1 MSQLLE
7 LLAEHKRK
15 SERPITRKKASIQD
29 DKKRASREGKTAP
42 RAGKVSI
49 QNLGND
55 NKSLERGLGRA
66 CEKIVGKSLNREHQE

>member
-29 DKKRASREGKTAP
+29 DKKRASREGKTAQKA
-42 RAGKVSI
+42 RCASSTIALKG
-49 QNLGND
+49 
-55 NKSLERGLGRA
+55 
-66 CEKIVGKSLNREHQE
+66 